1 MKKFKSAKQKQEFL
15 DYQKWL
21 DSHKSSMKK
30 ITAKSKVEPLTLS
43 IGECTRNTNPN
54 NLTIRSHGIVMDKDL
69 TTKKSTQTYTGDK
82 MIGIA
87 TLHKSVAC
95 PVFST
100 EDAID
105 ISKMRRG

>member
-15 DYQKWL
+15 EYQKWL
-21 DSHKSSMKK
+21 DSHKSDMKK
-30 ITAKSKVEPLTLS
+30 ITSKNKVEPLTLS
-43 IGECTRNTNPN
+43 LGECMRDTNPN
-54 NLTIRSHGIVMDKDL
+54 NLKIRSHGIVMDKDL
-69 TTKKSTQTYTGDK
+69 TTKKSNQTYTGNK

>member
-1 MKKFKSAKQKQEFL
+1 MKKFKSAKQKQEYL
-15 DYQKWL
+15 EYQKWL
-21 DSHKSSMKK
+21 DSHKVSGKK
-30 ITAKSKVEPLTLS
+30 ITQRSKTEPLKLS
-43 IGECTRNTNPN
+43 LGECSRNTNPN

-69 TTKKSTQTYTGDK
+69 TTKKSNQTYTGDK